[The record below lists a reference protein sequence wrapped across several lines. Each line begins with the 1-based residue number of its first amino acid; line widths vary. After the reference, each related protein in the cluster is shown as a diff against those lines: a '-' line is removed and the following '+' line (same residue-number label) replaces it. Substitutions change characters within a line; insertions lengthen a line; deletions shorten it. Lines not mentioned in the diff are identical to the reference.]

1 MIQEMDPPSPFRL
14 ESFGN
19 MSRQVEHAI
28 QEQQQRMQHAHRR
41 VDDAGGRIRQLENGA
56 CTRGPAPHLTPLH

>member
-1 MIQEMDPPSPFRL
+1 MIQEMDPESPFRL

-56 CTRGPAPHLTPLH
+56 CTRGPAPRI